1 MATFTTTRTAT
12 GVAPRYQE
20 KGVFCDVATYEF
32 AGEAAGSIIQLVKV
46 APNVTVLDGYIIY
59 DDLGTLTV
67 DVGDGDD
74 ADRYIDGA
82 DVGAAAGL
90 SRFALGAGGLVF
102 PRKYTAEDTVD
113 LLTITGAAT
122 GTLTAVVFMTA
133 EPVDLV

>member
-20 KGVFCDVATYEF
+20 KGVFCDVGTYEF
-32 AGEAAGSIIQLVKV
+32 AAEAAGSVIQMVKV
-46 APNVTVLDGYIIY
+46 AAGVTVLDGYIIY

-74 ADRYIDGA
+74 VDRYIDGA

-90 SRFALGAGGLVF
+90 SRFNLGAGGLVF
-102 PRKYTAEDTVD
+102 PKKYTADDTIDV
-113 LLTITGAAT
+113 LTITGAAT
-122 GTLTAVVFMTA
+122 GTLTLVVFMTA
-133 EPVDLV
+133 EAVDLT